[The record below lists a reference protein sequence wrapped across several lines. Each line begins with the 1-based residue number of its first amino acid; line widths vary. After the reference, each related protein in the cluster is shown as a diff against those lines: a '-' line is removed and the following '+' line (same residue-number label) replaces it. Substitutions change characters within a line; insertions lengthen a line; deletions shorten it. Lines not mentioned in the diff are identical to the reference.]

1 MQANHKGFAG
11 MAKKTA
17 EEARQKQEEVTKNR
31 AELLRVHYTD
41 TREEDATRFLPDMM
55 SLETIDKLHMVPV
68 NATVNQLLLG
78 FTLDTPQT
86 SMHGVEDNYPQ
97 YNVTFTLISKDGFQ
111 ELYQQ
116 YYDYAHKD
124 DPPEP
129 TPQEIAEQLADKIL
143 EVNEQISEQEELNLF
158 DEKFAKTGQIELFEF
173 LAQQAYLLSASDI
186 HLEPEKDQGG
196 ARVRFRI
203 DGRLHIVGR
212 LEQDRYTILL
222 NSLQMRSRI
231 RWNADYP
238 QTGSTTETLIN
249 QDKENV
255 EVNMRIETVPT
266 LHGSDAVIRIFNMEE
281 AFLHLDNIGLSEE
294 QRKPVDQLI
303 ARPHGMAL
311 MVGPTGSGKS
321 STLYAILNKLNTPEV
336 KIITLEDPIEYEIRG
351 ITQIPVDTDNTETF
365 SNKLR
370 AVLREDPDIIMVGE
384 IRDEETAR
392 TALQASL
399 TGHLVLS
406 TFHANSAAAAVTRML
421 DLIDYNPLLASA
433 FRLITSQRLVRQLC
447 PHCKQPYTPDEEI
460 ASIIARALQGT
471 GEQPEELTLYKAVGC
486 KECHHIGYLGR
497 MMVLEQ
503 FQVTESISR
512 EITTNPQGS
521 SDHFQ
526 ELAIGEGMTTMLQDG
541 VRKALAGHT
550 SMEEILRAV
559 ELR

>member
-1 MQANHKGFAG
+1 
-11 MAKKTA
+11 MAKTV
-17 EEARQKQEEVTKNR
+17 EEERQKQEEVTKNR

-41 TREEDATRFLPDMM
+41 TREENAVRFLPKII
-55 SLETIDKLHMVPV
+55 SLEKIDQLHMVPV

-86 SMHGVEDNYPQ
+86 SMYGVEDLYPE
-97 YNVTFTLISKDGFQ
+97 YNVTFTLISKDGY
-111 ELYQQ
+111 EEIYKQ

-124 DPPEP
+124 DPPAP
-129 TPQEIAEQLADKIL
+129 THQEIAEQLADKIL
-143 EVNEQISEQEELNLF
+143 EVNEQISQQEELNLF
-158 DEKFAKTGQIELFEF
+158 DEEFSKTGQIELFEF

-186 HLEPEKDQGG
+186 HLEPEKDENG

-203 DGRLHIVGR
+203 DGRLHVVGR
-212 LEQDRYTILL
+212 LEQDRYQVLL

-249 QDKENV
+249 QNKEQI

-266 LHGSDAVIRIFNMEE
+266 LHGSDAVIRIFNMDET
-281 AFLHLDNIGLSEE
+281 FLNLDNIGLNTE
-294 QRKPVDQLI
+294 QRKPIDQLI

-321 STLYAILNKLNTPEV
+321 STLYAMINKLNTQEV
-336 KIITLEDPIEYEIRG
+336 KIITLEDPVEYEITG
-351 ITQIPVDTDNTETF
+351 ITQIPVNTNDQETF
-365 SNKLR
+365 SRKLR

-406 TFHANSAAAAVTRML
+406 TFHANSSAAAITRML

-447 PHCKQPYTPDEEI
+447 PHCKESYTPDHDMAE
-460 ASIIARALQGT
+460 IIAHALQGT
-471 GEQPEELTLYKAVGC
+471 EQQSDELTLYKPVGC
-486 KECHHIGYLGR
+486 SECHHIGYQGR
-497 MMVLEQ
+497 LMVLEQ
-503 FQVTESISR
+503 FEVTESISR
-512 EITTNPQGS
+512 EITKNPEGS
-521 SDHFQ
+521 ADHFQ
-526 ELAIGEGMTTMLQDG
+526 ELAISDGMTTMLQDG
-541 VRKALAGHT
+541 VQKALNGDT
-550 SMEEILRAV
+550 SMEEVLRAV

>member
-1 MQANHKGFAG
+1 
-11 MAKKTA
+11 MAKTA
-17 EEARQKQEEVTKNR
+17 EEERQKQEEVTKNR

-41 TREEDATRFLPDMM
+41 TREENAVRFLPEMM
-55 SLETIDKLHMVPV
+55 SLEKIDQLHMVPV

-86 SMHGVEDNYPQ
+86 SMYGVEDLYPE
-97 YNVTFTLISKDGFQ
+97 YNVTFTLISKDGY
-111 ELYQQ
+111 EEIYKQ

-124 DPPEP
+124 DPPAP
-129 TPQEIAEQLADKIL
+129 THQEIAEQLADKIL
-143 EVNEQISEQEELNLF
+143 EVNEQISQQEELNLF
-158 DEKFAKTGQIELFEF
+158 DEEFSKTGQMELFEF

-186 HLEPEKDQGG
+186 HLEPEKDENG

-203 DGRLHIVGR
+203 DGRLHVVGR
-212 LEQDRYTILL
+212 LEQDRYQVLL

-249 QDKENV
+249 QNKEQI

-266 LHGSDAVIRIFNMEE
+266 LHGSDAVIRIFNMDET
-281 AFLHLDNIGLSEE
+281 FLNLDNIGLNAE
-294 QRKPVDQLI
+294 QRKPIDQLI

-321 STLYAILNKLNTPEV
+321 STLYAMINKLNTQEV
-336 KIITLEDPIEYEIRG
+336 KIITLEDPVEYEITG
-351 ITQIPVDTDNTETF
+351 ITQIPVNTNDQETF
-365 SNKLR
+365 SRKLR

-406 TFHANSAAAAVTRML
+406 TFHANSSAAAITRML

-447 PHCKQPYTPDEEI
+447 PHCKESYAPDHDMAE
-460 ASIIARALQGT
+460 IIAHALQGT
-471 GEQPEELTLYKAVGC
+471 EQQPDELTLYKPVGC
-486 KECHHIGYLGR
+486 SECHHIGYQGR
-497 MMVLEQ
+497 LMVLEQ
-503 FQVTESISR
+503 FEVAESISR
-512 EITTNPQGS
+512 EITKNPEGS
-521 SDHFQ
+521 ADHFQ
-526 ELAIGEGMTTMLQDG
+526 ELAISDGMVTMLQDG
-541 VRKALAGHT
+541 VQKALNGNT
-550 SMEEILRAV
+550 SMEEVLRAV